1 MVLGTRERLTLART
15 STEGYWARV
24 ECENGADVSMN
35 DSLEMDDRALIPL
48 GDDDDG
54 YLTVQT
60 GHAAAE
66 GDDVGTVVDLD
77 DDDDDTGGDGNR
89 IAPADVSEQAQLK
102 SEDQCE
108 MYCNT
113 MLDRIGLGRYAC
125 SCHRHRTRHVV
136 SNCS

>member
-1 MVLGTRERLTLART
+1 
-15 STEGYWARV
+15 
-24 ECENGADVSMN
+24 MN
-35 DSLEMDDRALIPL
+35 DSLEMDERALIPL

-77 DDDDDTGGDGNR
+77 DDDDGVDGSR
-89 IAPADVSEQAQLK
+89 MTPADVSEQAQLK

-108 MYCNT
+108 TYCNT

-125 SCHRHRTRHVV
+125 TLAITTHSVV
-136 SNCS
+136 SSCSRWLPHVTATWPQTAQPPSEHTHVSVMKATP